1 MVGEV
6 DRRGFFFALAS
17 GERWLAIALAIFFSR
32 PALSWSPSCFFLWV
46 ALDLCFFGNR
56 QNEGDAVGDEEGD
69 RRGDCERG
77 EQELGVGVC
86 FTTIMFSCWLRDSE
100 SD

>member
-6 DRRGFFFALAS
+6 NRRGFFFALAS
-17 GERWLAIALAIFFSR
+17 GERWLEIALAIFFSR
-32 PALSWSPSCFFLWV
+32 PTLSSCFFLWV
-46 ALDLCFFGNR
+46 VLDLCFFGNR